1 MTRGLPEI
9 IQVSPN
15 IQGDSHK
22 RIAETQKSKGDYMT
36 EVRFEDGKKG
46 AMSRDGTDVIQKSE
60 KWRKQTP
67 STASRGS
74 MHP

>member
-15 IQGDSHK
+15 NQGDSHK
-22 RIAETQKSKGDYMT
+22 RIAETQKSKGDYMM

-46 AMSRDGTDVIQKSE
+46 AMSRDCTDVIQKSE
-60 KWRKQTP
+60 K
-67 STASRGS
+67 
-74 MHP
+74 